1 METLAVWRGVA
12 AGVLAVLA
20 FVASIVFIPLQLSTC
35 LWLVG
40 AAEALF
46 AVHYVVLAWRIDAM
60 IDARPDH
67 DDYDPIIVKQKLL
80 HHLKRVDDI
89 QGSMKNWFVNAQ
101 HWEDIKRQNF
111 KELFAYAVWYKP
123 M

>member
-12 AGVLAVLA
+12 AGLLAVVA
-20 FVASIVFIPLQLSTC
+20 FAASLCLMPLHLSTC

-46 AVHYVVLAWRIDAM
+46 AVHYAVLAWRIDAM
-60 IDARPDH
+60 IDALPDH
-67 DDYDPIIVKQKLL
+67 DDYDPSVVKRKLL
-80 HHLKRVDDI
+80 HQLKLVDDI

-101 HWEDIKRQNF
+101 HWDDIKRRNF
-111 KELFAYAVWYKP
+111 KELFAYAVWYKT